1 MNIDGWR
8 SIIEENYEVIN
19 MEYDCKKPLGE
30 HLEEYMDSDLSKIC
44 SELAIRGI
52 VYESQFRTLG
62 SMVCK
67 QNTTALSN
75 LFTEKT
81 GCRIWYAYDKRTC
94 NFVFYDMDTYKA
106 DEAIRL
112 SEDYQTR
119 RAK

>member
-1 MNIDGWR
+1 MK
-8 SIIEENYEVIN
+8 
-19 MEYDCKKPLGE
+19 YDCKKPLGE

-44 SELAIRGI
+44 SELALHGI
-52 VYESQFRTLG
+52 VYESQFRALG

-67 QNTTALSN
+67 QNATALSN

-81 GCRIWYAYDKRTC
+81 RCRIWYAYDKRTC
-94 NFVFYDMDTYKA
+94 NFVFSDMAPYKA

-112 SEDYQTR
+112 SEDYQTK

>member
-1 MNIDGWR
+1 
-8 SIIEENYEVIN
+8 
-19 MEYDCKKPLGE
+19 MEYDCTKPLGE
-30 HLEEYMDSDLSKIC
+30 HLEEYMDSDLAKIC
-44 SELAIRGI
+44 FELALHGI

-67 QNTTALSN
+67 QNATALSN

-81 GCRIWYAYDKRTC
+81 RRRIWYAYDKGTC

-112 SEDYQTR
+112 SEDYQTK
-119 RAK
+119 RAN